1 MPITVNEIAAN
12 TAIVTM
18 LWGENTVNIT
28 YRPGVVTEKT
38 IAQMLAFADMD
49 ESTLM
54 AQMKAFNELLA
65 HLIKEWDVLE
75 NDVMF
80 PLEPDRLAEL
90 SFMFRAKVIQT
101 ILGDIRPE
109 AIAPQMNGAH

>member
-12 TAIVTM
+12 TATVTM
-18 LWGENTVNIT
+18 FWGENSVNIT

-54 AQMKAFNELLA
+54 AQMRAFNELLA
-65 HLIKEWDVLE
+65 HLIKAWDVLE
-75 NDVMF
+75 NNVMF

-90 SFMFRAKVIQT
+90 AFMFRAKVIQT

-109 AIAPQMNGAH
+109 AMAPQMNGAH

>member
-12 TAIVTM
+12 TATVTM
-18 LWGENTVNIT
+18 FWGENSVNIT

-54 AQMKAFNELLA
+54 AQM
-65 HLIKEWDVLE
+65 
-75 NDVMF
+75 
-80 PLEPDRLAEL
+80 
-90 SFMFRAKVIQT
+90 RA
-101 ILGDIRPE
+101 LDHRANAGLCRY
-109 AIAPQMNGAH
+109 G